1 MMKKIF
7 SLLLTAS
14 ITILLFT
21 SCFNINPESNDNP
34 QTEYELEYI
43 ALNDEEVRETDI
55 IAELGT
61 NVG

>member
-1 MMKKIF
+1 MKKN
-7 SLLLTAS
+7 LLLFAFF
-14 ITILLFT
+14 IVLALIL
-21 SCFNINPESNDNP
+21 SGCFNINPESNDNP